1 MAEDQEFFQK
11 KNKIHLYKNYF
22 RTEQKMTNEQAGEL
36 LKLIL
41 HFVNTGELLGSE
53 DPRVDTAFDFIGER
67 LEFDTR
73 NYVETCQKNSENG
86 KLGGRPKKE
95 PSSEEDEDTPK
106 KANKVE
112 KPKKQKKPT
121 GFSEKPK
128 KPDIDTD
135 TETGTETD
143 TETETDA
150 DTEENQNYYY
160 CSGKGAGA
168 EAMEETMEETSEA
181 YIHYG
186 REQYLTTSA
195 EVEKMHALA
204 DELMHSYRSKKAS
217 PDDREKVFGY
227 VHTIGVTDNGEHYG
241 IYSQEKADLLRHAF
255 EQASLRSDISWQY
268 ISRIYSNYDKNS
280 VTNVEEAIAYEMAWN
295 RGEVTA

>member
-1 MAEDQEFFQK
+1 MIDEKEIYSR
-11 KNKIHLYKNYF
+11 KNGFVLYKNYVK
-22 RTEQKMTNEQAGEL
+22 QVSKMTNEQAGEL
-36 LKLIL
+36 FKMIL
-41 HFVNTGELLGSE
+41 HYVNTFEMPESS

-67 LEFDTR
+67 LEFEMR
-73 NYVETCQKNSENG
+73 SYIETCQKNSENG
-86 KLGGRPKKE
+86 KLGGRPKKALAQE
-95 PSSEEDEDTPK
+95 GAIADT
-106 KANKVE
+106 
-112 KPKKQKKPT
+112 KPKKPA
-121 GFSEKPK
+121 GFSEKAK
-128 KPDIDTD
+128 KAYTD
-135 TETGTETD
+135 TETDTDTVTD
-143 TETETDA
+143 TETETENEQKA
-150 DTEENQNYYY
+150 DYYY

-168 EAMEETMEETSEA
+168 ETMEETSEA

-186 REQYLTTSA
+186 REQYLTTTA

-295 RGEVTA
+295 RGEI

>member
-1 MAEDQEFFQK
+1 MIDEKEIYSR
-11 KNKIHLYKNYF
+11 KNGFVLYKNYVK
-22 RTEQKMTNEQAGEL
+22 QVSKMTNEQAGEL
-36 LKLIL
+36 FKMIL
-41 HFVNTGELLGSE
+41 HYVNTFEMPESS

-67 LEFDTR
+67 LEFEMR
-73 NYVETCQKNSENG
+73 SYIETCQKNSENG
-86 KLGGRPKKE
+86 KLGGRPKKALAQE
-95 PSSEEDEDTPK
+95 GAIADT
-106 KANKVE
+106 
-112 KPKKQKKPT
+112 KPKKPA
-121 GFSEKPK
+121 GFSEKAK
-128 KPDIDTD
+128 KAYTDTD
-135 TETGTETD
+135 TVTD
-143 TETETDA
+143 TETETENEQKA
-150 DTEENQNYYY
+150 DYYY

>member
-1 MAEDQEFFQK
+1 MIDEKEIYSR
-11 KNKIHLYKNYF
+11 KNGFVLYKNYVK
-22 RTEQKMTNEQAGEL
+22 QVSKMTNEQAGEL
-36 LKLIL
+36 FKMIL
-41 HFVNTGELLGSE
+41 HYVNTFEMPESS

-67 LEFDTR
+67 LEFEMR
-73 NYVETCQKNSENG
+73 SYIETCQKNSENG
-86 KLGGRPKKE
+86 KLGGRPKKALAQE
-95 PSSEEDEDTPK
+95 GAIADT
-106 KANKVE
+106 
-112 KPKKQKKPT
+112 KPKKPA
-121 GFSEKPK
+121 GFSEKAK
-128 KPDIDTD
+128 KAYTD
-135 TETGTETD
+135 TETDTDTVTD
-143 TETETDA
+143 TETETENEQKA
-150 DTEENQNYYY
+150 DYYY

-168 EAMEETMEETSEA
+168 EAMAETPEG

-295 RGEVTA
+295 RGEI

>member
-11 KNKIHLYKNYF
+11 KNKFHLYKNYF
-22 RTEQKMTNEQAGEL
+22 RTVQKMTNEQAGEL

-86 KLGGRPKKE
+86 KLGGRPKKALAQE
-95 PSSEEDEDTPK
+95 GAIADT
-106 KANKVE
+106 
-112 KPKKQKKPT
+112 KQKKPA
-121 GFSEKPK
+121 GFSEKAK
-128 KPDIDTD
+128 KAYTD
-135 TETGTETD
+135 TETDTDTVTD
-143 TETETDA
+143 TETETENEQKA
-150 DTEENQNYYY
+150 DYYY

-168 EAMEETMEETSEA
+168 EAMEETSEA

-186 REQYLTTSA
+186 REQYLTTTA

-295 RGEVTA
+295 RGEI

>member
-1 MAEDQEFFQK
+1 MIDEKEIYSR
-11 KNKIHLYKNYF
+11 KNGFVLYKNYVK
-22 RTEQKMTNEQAGEL
+22 QVSKMTNEQAGEL
-36 LKLIL
+36 FKMIL
-41 HFVNTGELLGSE
+41 HYVNTFEMPESS

-67 LEFDTR
+67 LEFEMR
-73 NYVETCQKNSENG
+73 SYIETCQKNSENG
-86 KLGGRPKKE
+86 KLGGRPKKALAQE
-95 PSSEEDEDTPK
+95 GAIADT
-106 KANKVE
+106 
-112 KPKKQKKPT
+112 KPKKPA
-121 GFSEKPK
+121 GFSEKAK
-128 KPDIDTD
+128 KAYTDTD
-135 TETGTETD
+135 TVTD
-143 TETETDA
+143 TETETENEQKA
-150 DTEENQNYYY
+150 DYYY

-168 EAMEETMEETSEA
+168 ETMEETSEG

-186 REQYLTTSA
+186 REQYLTTTD

-295 RGEVTA
+295 RGEI

>member
-1 MAEDQEFFQK
+1 MIDEKEIYSR
-11 KNKIHLYKNYF
+11 KNGFVLYKNYVK
-22 RTEQKMTNEQAGEL
+22 QVSKMTNEQAGEL
-36 LKLIL
+36 FKMIL
-41 HFVNTGELLGSE
+41 HYVNTFEMPESS

-67 LEFDTR
+67 LEFEMR
-73 NYVETCQKNSENG
+73 SYIETCQKNSENG
-86 KLGGRPKKE
+86 KLGGRPKKALAQE
-95 PSSEEDEDTPK
+95 GAIADT
-106 KANKVE
+106 
-112 KPKKQKKPT
+112 KPKKPA
-121 GFSEKPK
+121 GFSEKAK
-128 KPDIDTD
+128 KAYTD
-135 TETGTETD
+135 TETDTDTVTD
-143 TETETDA
+143 TETETENEQKA
-150 DTEENQNYYY
+150 DYYY

-168 EAMEETMEETSEA
+168 ETMVDMPEA

-186 REQYLTTSA
+186 REQYLTTTA

-295 RGEVTA
+295 RGEI

>member
-1 MAEDQEFFQK
+1 MIDEKEIYSR
-11 KNKIHLYKNYF
+11 KNGFVLYKNYVK
-22 RTEQKMTNEQAGEL
+22 QVSKMTNEQAGEL
-36 LKLIL
+36 FKMIL
-41 HFVNTGELLGSE
+41 HYVNTFEMPESS

-67 LEFDTR
+67 LEFEMR
-73 NYVETCQKNSENG
+73 SYIETCQKNSENG
-86 KLGGRPKKE
+86 KLGGRPKKALAQE
-95 PSSEEDEDTPK
+95 GAIADT
-106 KANKVE
+106 
-112 KPKKQKKPT
+112 KPKKPA
-121 GFSEKPK
+121 GFSEKAK
-128 KPDIDTD
+128 KAYTDTD
-135 TETGTETD
+135 TVTD
-143 TETETDA
+143 TETETENEQKA
-150 DTEENQNYYY
+150 DYYY

-168 EAMEETMEETSEA
+168 ETMAETSEA

-186 REQYLTTSA
+186 REQYLTTTA

>member
-1 MAEDQEFFQK
+1 MIDEKEIYSR
-11 KNKIHLYKNYF
+11 KNGFVLYKNYVK
-22 RTEQKMTNEQAGEL
+22 QVSKMTNEQAGEL
-36 LKLIL
+36 FKMIL
-41 HFVNTGELLGSE
+41 HYVNTFEMPESS

-67 LEFDTR
+67 LEFEMR
-73 NYVETCQKNSENG
+73 SYIETCQKNSENG
-86 KLGGRPKKE
+86 KLGGRPKKALAQE
-95 PSSEEDEDTPK
+95 GAIADT
-106 KANKVE
+106 
-112 KPKKQKKPT
+112 KPKKPA
-121 GFSEKPK
+121 GFSEKAK
-128 KPDIDTD
+128 KAYTDTD
-135 TETGTETD
+135 TVTD
-143 TETETDA
+143 TETETENEQKA
-150 DTEENQNYYY
+150 DYYY

-168 EAMEETMEETSEA
+168 EAMSDMPKA

-186 REQYLTTSA
+186 REQYLTTTD

>member
-1 MAEDQEFFQK
+1 MAEDKELYQR
-11 KNKIHLYKNYF
+11 KNGFLLYKNYIK
-22 RTEQKMTNEQAGEL
+22 TVNKMTNEQAGEL
-36 LKLIL
+36 FKMIL
-41 HFVNTGELLGSE
+41 HYANTGELLESE
-53 DPRVDTAFDFIGER
+53 DPRVDSAFDFIGER
-67 LEFDTR
+67 LEFNTQS
-73 NYVETCQKNSENG
+73 YAETCQKNAENAA
-86 KLGGRPKKE
+86 KGGRPKESDEEKE
-95 PSSEEDEDTPK
+95 RK
-106 KANKVE
+106 KKG
-112 KPKKQKKPT
+112 KSQKKPT

-135 TETGTETD
+135 TDTGTDTGTD
-143 TETETDA
+143 TE
-150 DTEENQNYYY
+150 TEENQNYYY

-168 EAMEETMEETSEA
+168 ETMEETSEA

-186 REQYLTTSA
+186 REQYLTTTA

-295 RGEVTA
+295 RGEI

>member
-1 MAEDQEFFQK
+1 MIDEKEIYSR
-11 KNKIHLYKNYF
+11 KNGFVLYKNYVK
-22 RTEQKMTNEQAGEL
+22 QVSKMTNEQAGEL
-36 LKLIL
+36 FKMIL
-41 HFVNTGELLGSE
+41 HYVNTFEMPESS

-86 KLGGRPKKE
+86 KLGGRPKKALAQE
-95 PSSEEDEDTPK
+95 GAIADT
-106 KANKVE
+106 
-112 KPKKQKKPT
+112 KPKKPA
-121 GFSEKPK
+121 GFSEKAK
-128 KPDIDTD
+128 KAYTDTD
-135 TETGTETD
+135 TVTD
-143 TETETDA
+143 TETETENEQKA
-150 DTEENQNYYY
+150 DYYC

-295 RGEVTA
+295 RGEI